1 VNFMMPVQILF
12 TAFFLG
18 MVTMT
23 WRRAFASTVS
33 YVAAGL
39 WTLFWG
45 AAALVV
51 WRPEVTNVF
60 SNALGIGRGADLVMY
75 VSVIALF
82 YAAFRQTIRAER
94 MDRQLTLLVR
104 KMAIDE
110 FRSERVKNVGVK
122 SEKVEEGKNE
132 KVKEYVGA

>member
-1 VNFMMPVQILF
+1 MLPIQIVFSLF
-12 TAFFLG
+12 FAG
-18 MVTMT
+18 MVAMT

-33 YVAAGL
+33 FVAAGL

-45 AAALVV
+45 AAAVVV

-60 SNALGIGRGADLVMY
+60 SRALGIGRGADLVMY

-82 YAAFRQTIRAER
+82 YAAFRQTIRVER

-110 FRSERVKNVGVK
+110 W
-122 SEKVEEGKNE
+122 KVQSDKRKAMSASAKEINDE
-132 KVKEYVGA
+132 KVKMYVRA